1 MKTTENRVSIDAR
14 DFCRRCNLAVERAD
28 QVDRFR
34 SAFSRISS
42 FERDQI
48 YPDDEATAFGFNYSD
63 DLATFLFGEGLLTNE
78 RFRYDFPMEE
88 ASTIGAII
96 QLTVALNHS

>member
-1 MKTTENRVSIDAR
+1 MKTPEDRVSIDAN
-14 DFCRRCNLAVERAD
+14 DFCRRCNLAVEHAV

-42 FERDQI
+42 LERDRI
-48 YPDDEATAFGFNYSD
+48 YPEDEAAAFGFNYSD
-63 DLATFLFGEGLLTNE
+63 DLAMFLFGEGLLTNE
-78 RFRYDFPMEE
+78 RFRYDFPMEV

-96 QLTVALNHS
+96 QLTVELNHS